1 MHVVFDNIVF
11 MIQRTGGI
19 SVVWQELLQRA
30 LVDDSFT
37 KQVLDYPCD
46 NLCRKEL
53 QIPADMLT
61 RMPVRTLERYRS
73 PHGILPCQDHSTRM
87 ACRSAG
93 STRLGTTG
101 LPRPV
106 FHSSY
111 FRTVDDPGVLN
122 ITTVHD
128 MTYHFFRKGLPKAVH
143 CWEEQR
149 ALKRSAGVIC
159 VSEHTKKDVL
169 EAYPWLDES
178 RVSVVYN
185 GVSGHFSPM
194 PEVENKGYLLYVGNR
209 AAYKNFRLAVEAAAL
224 SEQHLMIVGGQLSD
238 QEKAWVDERLKP
250 SQYTVLNGVPNHE
263 LNRLYNEALAL
274 LYPSAYEGFGI
285 PVLEAMKAG
294 CPVVAMA
301 ASSIPEVA
309 GDAALLLNPTDPHPA
324 ATMADYVRQLKNGTI
339 SRNELQ
345 AKGFANAA
353 RFSWDHTY
361 QQTKAFYEDI
371 FDRAN
376 K

>member
-11 MIQRTGGI
+11 RIQRTGGI

-30 LVDDSFT
+30 LVDNSFT

-46 NLCRKEL
+46 NLCRREL
-53 QIPADMLT
+53 QIPDEVLT
-61 RMPVRTLERYRS
+61 MMPVRHFERYRRVV
-73 PHGILPCQDHSTRM
+73 PTDQQTML
-87 ACRSAG
+87 
-93 STRLGTTG
+93 
-101 LPRPV
+101 

-111 FRTVDDPGVLN
+111 FRTMDDPRVLN

-159 VSEHTKKDVL
+159 VSEHTKKDL
-169 EAYPWLDES
+169 LAAYPWMDER
-178 RVSVVYN
+178 RVRVVYN
-185 GVSGHFSPM
+185 GVSSHFQPL

-209 AAYKNFRLAVEAAAL
+209 IAYKNFQLAVETAAL
-224 SEQHLMIVGGQLSD
+224 SKQHLMIVGGRLSE
-238 QEKAWVDERLKP
+238 QEQAWVEQRLSP
-250 SQYTVLNGVPNHE
+250 SQYTVLNGVPNQS

-294 CPVVAMA
+294 CPVVAME

-309 GDAALLLNPTDPHPA
+309 GDAALLFRATDPKPA
-324 ATMADYVRQLKNGTI
+324 ETMADFVRQLKNGSL
-339 SRNELQ
+339 SRSELQ

-353 RFSWDHTY
+353 RFSWDNTY
-361 QQTKAFYEDI
+361 QQTKAFYEDVY
-371 FDRAN
+371 AGAHT
-376 K
+376 